1 MLGRRGATAGL
12 IICCANVTSDPRAT
26 ALAWQ
31 MMAAANL
38 GGVGE
43 NVRHN
48 LWREEVKKLRVAK
61 TPANVSFMK
70 DMNHF
75 NTFTCRDQVLS
86 YIKHLTVKH

>member
-1 MLGRRGATAGL
+1 MPNGQLTVTGVGKAQCWGATAGL
-12 IICCANVTSDPRAT
+12 MICCANVTSDPRAT

-48 LWREEVKKLRVAK
+48 LWREEVKKLRVTK
-61 TPANVSFMK
+61 TLANVSFMK

-75 NTFTCRDQVLS
+75 NCLDQV
-86 YIKHLTVKH
+86 

>member
-1 MLGRRGATAGL
+1 M
-12 IICCANVTSDPRAT
+12 ICCTNVTSEPRAT
-26 ALAWQ
+26 ALVWQ

-48 LWREEVKKLRVAK
+48 LWREEVKKLRVTK
-61 TPANVSFMK
+61 TLANVSFMK

-75 NTFTCRDQVLS
+75 NTFTCLDQV
-86 YIKHLTVKH
+86 

>member
-1 MLGRRGATAGL
+1 M
-12 IICCANVTSDPRAT
+12 TSDPRAT
-26 ALAWQ
+26 ALVWW
-31 MMAAANL
+31 MMAVANL

-48 LWREEVKKLRVAK
+48 FWREDVAK

-75 NTFTCRDQVLS
+75 KTSTCLDQA
-86 YIKHLTVKH
+86 

>member
-1 MLGRRGATAGL
+1 MLGRRGATVSL
-12 IICCANVTSDPRAT
+12 IIRGANVTSDLRAT
-26 ALAWQ
+26 ALVWR

-48 LWREEVKKLRVAK
+48 PWREEVKKVCE
-61 TPANVSFMK
+61 PVNVSFTK

-75 NTFTCRDQVLS
+75 KTSTCVDQV
-86 YIKHLTVKH
+86 